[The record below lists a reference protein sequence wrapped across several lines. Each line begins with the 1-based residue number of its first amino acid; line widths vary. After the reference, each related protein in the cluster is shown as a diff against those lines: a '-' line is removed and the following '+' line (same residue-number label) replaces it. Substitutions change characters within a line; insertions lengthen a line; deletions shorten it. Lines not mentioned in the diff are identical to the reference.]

1 MRKSNWGKILGLIF
15 GSMMFNIPGAIIGF
29 IIGYYFDKGYAQAL
43 SDSGGFSSL
52 MRRKVSLKNRA
63 IFFHSLFSIMG
74 HIAKSSGRVTEND
87 IALASVLMDRMGLNG
102 ELRKEAQTA
111 YREGKQAHFPVEE
124 TVIEFKNYCY
134 ARRDFMLIYLEIQI
148 QAALANGQ
156 LHPKARDILYSIGA
170 ILGFNKLTIDGII
183 KQNEAS
189 THYHQKGRQKTA
201 QPTGMSLN
209 YAYQILGIKESDDAK
224 TIKKAYKKLMAQ
236 HHPDKLSAQGL
247 PEQALKLAKEKA
259 QDIQAAYEAIKQH
272 KGIK

>member
-1 MRKSNWGKILGLIF
+1 MNKSNWGKILGLIF
-15 GSMMFNIPGAIIGF
+15 GSMMFHVPGAIIGF

-43 SDSGGFSSL
+43 SDNGGFASL
-52 MRRKVSLKNRA
+52 MRRKASLKNRA
-63 IFFHSLFSIMG
+63 IFFHSLFSLMG

-87 IALASVLMDRMGLNG
+87 IALASALMDRMGLTG
-102 ELRKEAQTA
+102 DLRKEAQAA
-111 YREGKQAHFPVEE
+111 YREGKQGNFPVEE
-124 TVIEFKNYCY
+124 VVREFKGYCY

-156 LHPKARDILYSIGA
+156 LHPKAREILYSIGA
-170 ILGFNKLTIDGII
+170 TLGFNKLMIDSII

-189 THYHQKGRQKTA
+189 THYHEKSRQKA
-201 QPTGMSLN
+201 QPAGMSLA
-209 YAYQILGIKESDDAK
+209 YAYQILGVSQSDDAK
-224 TIKKAYKKLMAQ
+224 AIKKAYKKLMAQ

-259 QDIQAAYEAIKQH
+259 QDIQAAYEAIKQE